1 LKLRLKGTKSIF
13 EEIAEQYQNYI
24 RLGVIPPGE
33 KLPSCRELAIELGIN
48 PNTVERAYALLEA
61 EGLVMTMHKKG
72 TFVVEGGSKKTVV
85 LAEAKKQV
93 AALKNAGL
101 SHGEILKIVE
111 RVYKAE
117 GEEL

>member
-13 EEIAEQYQNYI
+13 EEIAEQYKNYI
-24 RLGVIPPGE
+24 RLGVIVGGE

-72 TFVVEGGSKKTVV
+72 TFVIENGSQKTVI
-85 LAEAKKQV
+85 LAEAEKQV

-101 SHGEILKIVE
+101 EYQEILQIVE
-111 RVYKAE
+111 RVYKADR
-117 GEEL
+117 EEP